1 MHLTAFFK
9 VTLANFSECRT
20 FWRELLCRHHG
31 QSVLL
36 TSAKICIGCQ
46 SDSVLSIKLSVLTHK
61 ALYTVQPYYLADFI
75 QPYISFRTLRSANCH
90 LFAVPSCPRP
100 FFASRILE
108 LFVYSCLI
116 TGILFPFTYVHL
128 TVLLL
133 LNLVLNLTFLPV

>member
-1 MHLTAFFK
+1 MARVTAQ
-9 VTLANFSECRT
+9 AA
-20 FWRELLCRHHG
+20 W
-31 QSVLL
+31 SV
-36 TSAKICIGCQ
+36 SAIDLRRDLHWLPIRQCVIY
-46 SDSVLSIKLSVLTHK
+46 KLSVLTHK